1 MESAVDVLS
10 NFENNAKWLRKNYDK
25 LKKKFNNEWVAVL
38 DEAVLD
44 HGTDLKK
51 LVKRLKKQHAK
62 VYNQIAVEYVTTEE
76 LDLIL

>member
-10 NFENNAKWLRKNYDK
+10 NFEANAKWLRKNYGK

-38 DEAVLD
+38 DEAILD
-44 HGTDLKK
+44 HDPDLEK
-51 LVKRLKKQHAK
+51 LVKRLKTQHTK
-62 VYNQIAVEYVTTEE
+62 VYNQIAIEYVTTEE

>member
-1 MESAVDVLS
+1 MEPVVDVLS
-10 NFENNAKWLRKNYDK
+10 NFEANAKWLRKNYDR
-25 LKKKFNNEWVAVL
+25 LREEFNNEWVAVL

-44 HGTDLKK
+44 HDPDLKK
-51 LVKRLKKQHAK
+51 LVKRLKTKHSR